1 MKITILCIGKL
12 REDWLKKGIGEY
24 LKRIERF
31 VNIELKE
38 AESFTDIGE
47 KYDYTILLDE
57 HGKELTSQEFS
68 NLLKKLQMTKR
79 NACFM
84 IGGWEGMDDVLK
96 RKADYLLSLSKMT
109 FPYQLVRII
118 FLEQLY
124 RAFTIIKGIN
134 YHK

>member
-1 MKITILCIGKL
+1 
-12 REDWLKKGIGEY
+12 
-24 LKRIERF
+24 
-31 VNIELKE
+31 
-38 AESFTDIGE
+38 
-47 KYDYTILLDE
+47 
-57 HGKELTSQEFS
+57 

-79 NACFM
+79 NVCFI